1 MTNASKP
8 LVAPAHVSAIAPYQA
23 GKPIE
28 ELAREFGLDPAGI
41 VKLAS
46 NENPLG
52 MPKSARAAM
61 LAAAESLA
69 RYPDPNGFDLK
80 SALATRYGVPMNW
93 ITLGNG
99 SNDILEIVALA
110 LLEPG
115 TSAVYAQHSFAV
127 YRLATQARGART
139 SWCRPRTT
147 AMTWTR
153 CSTPLPTT
161 PAWSSSPTNNP
172 TGTFVPG
179 EQVAAF
185 LERVQAAHGDRVTVV
200 LDEAYNEYLDPEFRF
215 DSTALAR
222 RYPNL
227 IVSRTFSKAY
237 GLAGLRVGFAVSQPA
252 LTDLLNRVRQP
263 FNVNTLAQAAAIAA
277 LADSAYLEE
286 AYATNKAGKV
296 QLCQAF
302 DALKLR
308 YVPSYGNFVLV
319 HVGDAPHQPGIAQA
333 RRDRA
338 SGGRRRPAGMAARV
352 HRTAAGKRPL
362 HRGAERD
369 PGRMNGVSASAD
381 QGPLAI
387 PVLAVAG
394 VGLIGGSFAA
404 ALRRAGK
411 VGKVL
416 GVGRN
421 AQSLA
426 RALELG
432 LIDEAVSAEVAAAGT

>member
-127 YRLATQARGART
+127 YRLATQARARATSGAGQDYGHDLD
-139 SWCRPRTT
+139 
-147 AMTWTR
+147 AMFDAIADDTR
-153 CSTPLPTT
+153 VVFIANP
-161 PAWSSSPTNNP
+161 NNP

-222 RYPNL
+222 A
-227 IVSRTFSKAY
+227 IRT
-237 GLAGLRVGFAVSQPA
+237 
-252 LTDLLNRVRQP
+252 
-263 FNVNTLAQAAAIAA
+263 
-277 LADSAYLEE
+277 
-286 AYATNKAGKV
+286 
-296 QLCQAF
+296 
-302 DALKLR
+302 
-308 YVPSYGNFVLV
+308 
-319 HVGDAPHQPGIAQA
+319 
-333 RRDRA
+333 
-338 SGGRRRPAGMAARV
+338 
-352 HRTAAGKRPL
+352 
-362 HRGAERD
+362 
-369 PGRMNGVSASAD
+369 
-381 QGPLAI
+381 
-387 PVLAVAG
+387 
-394 VGLIGGSFAA
+394 
-404 ALRRAGK
+404 
-411 VGKVL
+411 
-416 GVGRN
+416 
-421 AQSLA
+421 
-426 RALELG
+426 
-432 LIDEAVSAEVAAAGT
+432 